1 MVNPVRF
8 THFELR
14 PIERLLLAQGQP
26 VALGSRAFDVLRV
39 LVDKAGELVR
49 KDELMDQVWPG
60 LVVEENNLQVQIS
73 ALRRALGVKAIATIP
88 GQGYRFAL
96 PVAPAPLAGD
106 GPTAGL
112 APAPAPRPAPAGV
125 PQRRSVTLVQAR
137 FEGLQRL
144 LAQAGPEALDDALG
158 QLQPAL
164 QAIVDNRGGL
174 LSRLDMMGLEALFGL
189 PSAHE
194 DDVLQAAEAG
204 LELVAEVQRQ
214 GRGLGAALGLR
225 VGIAHGSVVA
235 SPVAVPAGWRLA
247 GALPP
252 LAAALAA
259 AVPRHEVAVCE
270 DTRRLLAPYFQ
281 LQPLWAA
288 PSGEV
293 GLAEAGAQPPAPARP
308 AWRLGVRTGADSRID
323 AAMARGFTPLVGRAD
338 ELDMLRGWL
347 DEAVRGSGHAVNV
360 VADAGFGKSRLM
372 HEFRQRIGPQEAAVL
387 TTRCSPQGRLG
398 AFLPFIQLLREGLA
412 LAAVPA
418 TEREAHAV
426 QRLLALD
433 PGLQPWLPHLLHL
446 LSIPSDAHA
455 LPATLEGDARRH
467 ALAQALV
474 ASITVSAAGTPLVL
488 VFDDWHWADEA
499 SGEVLEQLVE
509 VVASHR
515 ILIVVTARPQTA
527 LAWSRHVHCSQLG
540 LRPITREQTA
550 LVVRSMCEASHVPSE
565 IVDAIHDRAEGNPF
579 FVEELC
585 RTLLDL
591 GHLQLTADGAL
602 LARRPL
608 ATVDLPST
616 IEAVIRAR
624 LDLLPA
630 DVQSIARLAAVIGR
644 EFSRG
649 ELQALWSE
657 PGQVPPALQALT
669 TAALVQP
676 TRLVPEPTYRF
687 RHALSQV
694 VAYDS
699 LLQRQ
704 RRELH
709 EQVGRLQEQR
719 QADRLDD
726 ALELLAYHFGLGIS
740 QDKAVD
746 YALRAGA
753 KAARQAAHAVAA
765 RHFQAAVERLEA
777 AADDASRDDAAA
789 ARLLEAHVALGHSL
803 TLLHGYADP
812 RLVRSCERARL
823 LSRRGGPLE
832 ARFAASWMLW
842 RHYYNRA
849 LLHEAEAMADQLLAM
864 AREAGGPHHLLAA
877 HTARG
882 IVMHLQGRS
891 CEAAPVLQDAW
902 SLHDPATEGRLAL
915 EYGASPA
922 VMAGSFLGTALNVLG
937 DANGAERALRHAQ
950 ALAATLAHPGSQA
963 LAGFYLS
970 GCLLLNGYGAQAQ
983 AEAQAV
989 AELARRH
996 EFAHWLAL
1004 ARMNIALAQLP
1015 DPALA
1020 AQAQADYRAATEA
1033 VMAAGVDL
1041 LRMPYHVVLARL
1053 ALQARQNEA
1062 GQQHLRAAEAA
1073 MVEGGGRLFEP
1084 VLLSTRAL
1092 ALLGSDPAAAL
1103 QTFGQ
1108 AMALA
1113 TRRQAGLQQLD
1124 IALDLVQALR
1134 RAGRPEAAR
1143 PLLGPALDTLR
1154 RAAPT
1159 PLVTRLQQ
1167 LVEGS

>member
-49 KDELMDQVWPG
+49 KDELLDQVWPG

-96 PVAPAPLAGD
+96 PVERAPVTVDPAAGH
-106 GPTAGL
+106 A
-112 APAPAPRPAPAGV
+112 APAPRPAPAGV
-125 PQRRSVTLVQAR
+125 PQRRSVTLLQAR

-158 QLQPAL
+158 LLQPSL
-164 QAIVDNRGGL
+164 QAILDNRGGL
-174 LSRLDMMGLEALFGL
+174 LSRFDMLGFEALFGL

-214 GRGLGAALGLR
+214 GRSLGAALGLR
-225 VGIAHGSVVA
+225 VGVAHGSVVA
-235 SPVAVPAGWRLA
+235 SPVAVPAGWRIA
-247 GALPP
+247 GGLPP

-270 DTRRLLAPYFQ
+270 DTRRLLSPYFQ

-288 PSGEV
+288 TAGEAAD
-293 GLAEAGAQPPAPARP
+293 GNSGAQPPTAALP
-308 AWRLGVRTGADSRID
+308 AWRLGARTGADSRID

-338 ELDMLRGWL
+338 ELDTLRGWL
-347 DEAVRGSGHAVNV
+347 DEALRGSGHAVNV

-372 HEFRQRIGPQEAAVL
+372 HEFRQRIGPQEATVL

-398 AFLPFIQLLREGLA
+398 AFLPFIQLLREALA
-412 LAAVPA
+412 LAGVPA
-418 TEREAHAV
+418 AERESRAV
-426 QRLLALD
+426 QQLLAID
-433 PGLQPWLPHLLHL
+433 AHLQPWLPHLLHL
-446 LSIPSDAHA
+446 LSIPSSGHP

-467 ALAQALV
+467 ALGQALV
-474 ASITVSAAGTPLVL
+474 ATLTVAAAATPLVL

-499 SGEVLEQLVE
+499 SGEVLEQLVD

-540 LRPITREQTA
+540 LRPLTHAQTT
-550 LVVRSMCEASHVPSE
+550 LVVRSMCEAGHVPAP
-565 IVDAIHDRAEGNPF
+565 IADAIHARTEGNPF
-579 FVEELC
+579 FAEELC

-591 GHLQLTADGAL
+591 GHLHLAEDGGLA
-602 LARRPL
+602 ARRPL
-608 ATVDLPST
+608 ATVELPST
-616 IEAVIRAR
+616 IEAVIQAR
-624 LDLLPA
+624 LDLLPPEA
-630 DVQSIARLAAVIGR
+630 QAIARLAAVIGR
-644 EFSRG
+644 EFTRS
-649 ELQALWSE
+649 ELQALWPE
-657 PGQVPPALQALT
+657 PEQVPPALQVLA

-676 TRLVPEPTYRF
+676 TRLVPEPAYRF

-709 EQVGRLQEQR
+709 EQVGRLLELR

-726 ALELLAYHFGLGIS
+726 ALELLAYHFGLGTS

-765 RHFQAAVERLEA
+765 RHFQAAIDRLEA
-777 AADDASRDDAAA
+777 HADGTSHDDAAA
-789 ARLLEAHVALGHSL
+789 GRLLDAHVALGHSL
-803 TLLHGYADP
+803 TLLHGYAEP
-812 RLVRSCERARL
+812 QLVHTCERARQ
-823 LSRRGGPLE
+823 LSRQGGPM
-832 ARFAASWMLW
+832 ASRFAASWMLW
-842 RHYYNRA
+842 RYYYNRA
-849 LLHEAEAMADQLLAM
+849 QLLEAEAMAEQLLTM
-864 AREAGGPHHLLAA
+864 AQAADEPQRLLAA

-882 IVMHLQGRS
+882 IVLYLQGR
-891 CEAAPVLQDAW
+891 CAEAAPALQAALA
-902 SLHDPATEGRLAL
+902 LHEPATEAQLAL
-915 EYGASPA
+915 QYGASPT
-922 VMAGSFLGTALNVLG
+922 VMAGSFLGSTLNVLG
-937 DANGAERALRHAQ
+937 DTKGAERACRQAQ
-950 ALAATLAHPGSQA
+950 ALAAQLAHPGSQA

-970 GCLLLNGYGAQAQ
+970 GFLLLNGHAPQAL
-983 AEAQAV
+983 AEAQAL
-989 AELARRH
+989 AELAQRH
-996 EFAHWLAL
+996 EFAHWLLL
-1004 ARMNIALAQLP
+1004 ARMNAALAQLP
-1015 DPALA
+1015 DPARA
-1020 AQAQADYRAATEA
+1020 VQALADYRTATEA

-1041 LRMPYHVVLARL
+1041 LRIPYHLVLARVS
-1053 ALQARQNEA
+1053 LQTRQPEQV
-1062 GQQHLRAAEAA
+1062 QQHLQAAEAA
-1073 MVEGGGRLFEP
+1073 MQQGRVGLFELP
-1084 VLLSTRAL
+1084 LRSVRAL
-1092 ALLGSDPAAAL
+1092 ALLATDVPAAL
-1103 QTFGQ
+1103 QAFGE

-1113 TRRQAGLQQLD
+1113 GSRQARLQQLD
-1124 IALDLVQALR
+1124 IALDLAQALR
-1134 RAGRPEAAR
+1134 RAGRLQEAPR
-1143 PLLGPALDTLR
+1143 LLGPALDTLR
-1154 RAAPT
+1154 QAAAT
-1159 PLVTRLQQ
+1159 PLVTRLRQ